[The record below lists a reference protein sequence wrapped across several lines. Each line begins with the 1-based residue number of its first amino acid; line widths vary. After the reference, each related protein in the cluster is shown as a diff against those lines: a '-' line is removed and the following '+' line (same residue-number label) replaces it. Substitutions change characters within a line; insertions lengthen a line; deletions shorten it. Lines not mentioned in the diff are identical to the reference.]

1 MKPRLFVGRGSS
13 ALSAF
18 ALVSLLACFPGALR
32 AANPTPNTG
41 KIYVAGTEGGSQVA
55 TSEKVEALKTKS
67 IFVAQGSQIETKPQ
81 ATLTMVF
88 SNGTGVFL
96 YPDTHIDIRRFTQEP
111 FVASRTDLE
120 VEPSISHTVVF
131 LSRGALA
138 PSTSKLAAGSTFT
151 ILTWLGSFNLH
162 GGNIVVQ
169 ADTLGVK
176 FFLLAGEGTVQGGE
190 LDLGGHVL
198 HAGEQAV
205 ILPGAPG
212 QPNIVRISEIPA
224 ADLPA
229 LQAGAPQAY
238 AARKTVFFEE
248 NATGEINALPVVP
261 VSLPVQSTVSP
272 SQLPR

>member
-32 AANPTPNTG
+32 AANPTPITG
-41 KIYVAGTEGGSQVA
+41 KIYVAGSEGGSQVA

-138 PSTSKLAAGSTFT
+138 GPVPHPLA
-151 ILTWLGSFNLH
+151 
-162 GGNIVVQ
+162 V
-169 ADTLGVK
+169 
-176 FFLLAGEGTVQGGE
+176 
-190 LDLGGHVL
+190 
-198 HAGEQAV
+198 
-205 ILPGAPG
+205 LPGSRHEGFPCARGGAAWIRARSVCRRVEDPG
-212 QPNIVRISEIPA
+212 GLR
-224 ADLPA
+224 
-229 LQAGAPQAY
+229 
-238 AARKTVFFEE
+238 
-248 NATGEINALPVVP
+248 
-261 VSLPVQSTVSP
+261 
-272 SQLPR
+272 